1 MEGRNKTVKAF
12 RQKLN
17 PILMSKTM
25 STTYFQN
32 IIESIESLP
41 VDDQDYLFD
50 LIRKKRIEKKRLEI
64 IQNGEETIKG
74 WKEGKAKE
82 GNSQEIMAYLL
93 EEEE

>member
-1 MEGRNKTVKAF
+1 MT
-12 RQKLN
+12 
-17 PILMSKTM
+17 
-25 STTYFQN
+25 TTYFQN

-50 LIRKKRIEKKRLEI
+50 LIRKRRIEKRRLDI
-64 IQNGEETIKG
+64 LQNGEETIKA
-74 WKEGKAKE
+74 WKEGKTKE